1 MQYATTAAMHV
12 EAASLKERLD
22 AINGELEF
30 EVRPLRRAKAAQRTT
45 SSAQCRRHGQ
55 SVL

>member
-1 MQYATTAAMHV
+1 MHV

-30 EVRPLRRAKAAQRTT
+30 EVRPLRRAKTAQRTT